1 MKSSIIL
8 LQIIILPL
16 IFSLTLLADQDLEVA
31 QEIAQSF
38 VKDLSKISGI
48 STIGVLQLQGDK
60 KGLVTEKIKEQLI
73 TETKYKIIEI
83 GIIRE
88 KEENQKEDLNTLEM
102 ALREAKNKGID
113 AVLSGEIKSDSI
125 KNRNRNI
132 IVGMQLIKVSDNEI
146 LYNNTKEFS
155 HTLNKKEFKDNKQKT
170 LLIVGGLCVIGII
183 LVRRL
188 GF

>member
-8 LQIIILPL
+8 LQIIIFSL
-16 IFSLTLLADQDLEVA
+16 IFSLALFADQDLEFA

-48 STIGVLQLQGDK
+48 GTIGVLQLQGDK
-60 KGLVTEKIKEQLI
+60 KGLVTDKIKEQLI
-73 TETKYKIIEI
+73 TETKYKVIEI
-83 GIIRE
+83 GNIQE
-88 KEENQKEDLNTLEM
+88 KENQKEDLNTLEI

-113 AVLSGEIKSDSI
+113 TVLSGEVKSDSI
-125 KNRNRNI
+125 KNRNRII
-132 IVGMQLIKVSDNEI
+132 IVGMQLIKVGDNEI
-146 LYNNTKEFS
+146 LYNNIKEFS
-155 HTLNKKEFKDNKQKT
+155 YILTKKEFKDNKQKT